1 MLKQQGLSVMINA
14 MAAVALPTPGLM
26 TPP

>member
-1 MLKQQGLSVMINA
+1 MLKQQGLSVMINV
-14 MAAVALPTPGLM
+14 MAAVALPAPGLM